1 MSLTTKLI
9 GWAMK
14 LPPAT
19 HSDLHCEVDL
29 RVPMP
34 DGTVLLANRT
44 APSDQVIVLGDAN
57 EMKRHCSWLH
67 WPLMLMQ
74 ALSRITPIRRLGRGL
89 RYHFG
94 HPDA

>member
-14 LPPAT
+14 LPPAM
-19 HSDLHCEVDL
+19 HSDLRCEVDL

-34 DGTVLLANRT
+34 GGTVLLANRT
-44 APSDQVIVLGDAN
+44 APSDQVIVLGDVS
-57 EMKRHCSWLH
+57 EMKRHCSWLY
-67 WPLMLMQ
+67 WQLMQ
-74 ALSRITPIRRLGRGL
+74 VLFRITPIRRLGRGL

>member
-1 MSLTTKLI
+1 MSLIATLI

-19 HSDLHCEVDL
+19 HSELVCEVDL

-44 APSDQVIVLGDAN
+44 APRGENHLPNRRGKSQS
-57 EMKRHCSWLH
+57 RHH
-67 WPLMLMQ
+67 
-74 ALSRITPIRRLGRGL
+74 RITSQMQRGGTDVKAAFTPLLGR
-89 RYHFG
+89 
-94 HPDA
+94 HPGRA

>member
-9 GWAMK
+9 EWAMK

-19 HSDLHCEVDL
+19 HSDLRCEADL

-57 EMKRHCSWLH
+57 EMKRHFGTRYMNQRARKPGLDVVERR
-67 WPLMLMQ
+67 
-74 ALSRITPIRRLGRGL
+74 ALTASTNRRAHRT
-89 RYHFG
+89 
-94 HPDA
+94 